1 MSCPAPGT
9 NVNKVVEFES
19 YPMAWTVA
27 QAQASQAVHKHK
39 LSVNNIYDYHIDEY
53 PDPVCTKHACLAQ
66 LLKYAQQKVVPA
78 LLCCLILIASPPC
91 MLVLS
96 ASAMMPAWSIRAET
110 SHGVHKLF
118 ITARM

>member
-1 MSCPAPGT
+1 
-9 NVNKVVEFES
+9 
-19 YPMAWTVA
+19 MAWTVA
-27 QAQASQAVHKHK
+27 QAQASQAVHKHT
-39 LSVNNIYDYHIDEY
+39 LSVNNIHDYHIDEY
-53 PDPVCTKHACLAQ
+53 PNPVCTKHACLAQ

-110 SHGVHKLF
+110 SFVLTWCAQAFHNCTHVIHSKPKL
-118 ITARM
+118 TGM